1 VACFEYRHE
10 AEAFEQGLKARLA
23 KLGLEV
29 ATDKT
34 KTLRFGR
41 KGGPHHGRFDFLGFE
56 FYWEPD
62 RQGKPR
68 VKRRTATQ
76 KWRAGVQ
83 RMKEWVK
90 THRHQKLSR
99 LMKTL
104 KAKLQGTWNYYGLIG
119 NYRRLQLFNEAVRR
133 TRYKWLNRRSQRR
146 SVNGRA
152 FNRLMERFQ
161 MPRPR
166 IMEKKGQKMP
176 YQQEMSFCQRLLDF
190 LRPGASRLVNAK
202 AS

>member
-1 VACFEYRHE
+1 MACFEYRQE

-23 KLGLEV
+23 KFGLEV

-34 KTLRFGR
+34 KTLRLGR
-41 KGGPHHGRFDFLGFE
+41 NGGPHNGRFDFLGFE
-56 FYWEPD
+56 FYGEPD

-68 VKRRTATQ
+68 VKRRPATK
-76 KWRAGVQ
+76 KWRAGRQ
-83 RMKEWVK
+83 RMREWIK
-90 THRHQKLSR
+90 QHRHQKLSR

-119 NYRRLQLFNEAVRR
+119 NYRRRQLFNEAVRR
-133 TRYKWLNRRSQRR
+133 TRYQWLNRRSQRR

-152 FNRLMERFQ
+152 FNRRMERFQ

-166 IMEKKGQKMP
+166 IMEKKDQKMP

-190 LRPGASRLVNAK
+190 LRPGASRLVNAR